1 MKMDN
6 KLPEEP
12 TSSPLDRFISQ
23 LLNPLTYVLFAACL
37 LSFLLRE
44 YGDVLVILTVVIF
57 NGLMGMIQEGKA
69 AQALAALNRMAAPTA
84 CIRKDD
90 KLLQVPAASL
100 QPGDIVILEAGAQV
114 PADLRLTKV
123 SVLSAEESALTGE
136 SLPIHK
142 SAGDLAYMSTMIT
155 SGHGEGIVI
164 AIGTDTEIGRI
175 ASMIARKHPV
185 PTPLQVRLG
194 KLGKMLSLL
203 AVLICVVLFLAA
215 LLSGGDPA
223 EMLITSVSLA
233 VAAVPEGLPSVVT
246 IVLAIGV
253 GRLAAAGTI
262 IRKLPAAETLGC
274 VDVVCSDKTGTLTQN
289 RMTVVSLYYN
299 ERTQNADASGVPEE
313 LIRGFCLCNNASVT
327 EEKESGDPTETALLR
342 WGVSLGADPVSLNR
356 AFPRTSEEPFS
367 PESRQMSTTHRTAS
381 GAVTYRKGAADVLIV
396 RCRRILLYGKE
407 KELTVARKKHLLQEI
422 RELSSRGLRLL
433 ALSRDDL
440 FLGIAAMKDPIRPE
454 SLPAI
459 RTFRQAGVR
468 TVMITGDHP
477 QTAAAIAR
485 ELTLLPEGSDS
496 TGILTGDELD
506 HISDPHLEELLPGIR
521 VFARVSPVHK
531 VRIVQ
536 AYRRTGHITAMTGD
550 GVNDAPSLREADIG
564 IAMGAGGTDV
574 ARQAADLI
582 LTDDNFATI
591 TKAIEEGRSIY
602 ENIRKTV
609 LFLLSSNF
617 GEIITMFFCVL
628 CRLEIPLS
636 AIHILWINLITD
648 SLPALALGMDKNDRT
663 SLMRRPPR
671 SGTESLMAGGGWFCT
686 VFYGFF
692 IAAISLFAFLTIPY
706 LFLKQ
711 SNLPFSF
718 SLIREVLAIPAILI
732 RAQTYA
738 FTTLGI
744 SQLFHAVGMRDQSR
758 SIFAMNHLENP
769 VMIASFFLGFLLQL
783 AVTEF
788 SPLTRLFGT
797 VSLAPAE
804 WGYQASLSATPL
816 FIHQIF
822 CTFTKR

>member
-1 MKMDN
+1 
-6 KLPEEP
+6 
-12 TSSPLDRFISQ
+12 
-23 LLNPLTYVLFAACL
+23 
-37 LSFLLRE
+37 
-44 YGDVLVILTVVIF
+44 
-57 NGLMGMIQEGKA
+57 
-69 AQALAALNRMAAPTA
+69 
-84 CIRKDD
+84 
-90 KLLQVPAASL
+90 
-100 QPGDIVILEAGAQV
+100 
-114 PADLRLTKV
+114 
-123 SVLSAEESALTGE
+123 
-136 SLPIHK
+136 
-142 SAGDLAYMSTMIT
+142 
-155 SGHGEGIVI
+155 
-164 AIGTDTEIGRI
+164 
-175 ASMIARKHPV
+175 
-185 PTPLQVRLG
+185 
-194 KLGKMLSLL
+194 
-203 AVLICVVLFLAA
+203 
-215 LLSGGDPA
+215 
-223 EMLITSVSLA
+223 
-233 VAAVPEGLPSVVT
+233 
-246 IVLAIGV
+246 
-253 GRLAAAGTI
+253 
-262 IRKLPAAETLGC
+262 
-274 VDVVCSDKTGTLTQN
+274 
-289 RMTVVSLYYN
+289 
-299 ERTQNADASGVPEE
+299 
-313 LIRGFCLCNNASVT
+313 
-327 EEKESGDPTETALLR
+327 
-342 WGVSLGADPVSLNR
+342 
-356 AFPRTSEEPFS
+356 
-367 PESRQMSTTHRTAS
+367 
-381 GAVTYRKGAADVLIV
+381 
-396 RCRRILLYGKE
+396 
-407 KELTVARKKHLLQEI
+407 
-422 RELSSRGLRLL
+422 
-433 ALSRDDL
+433 
-440 FLGIAAMKDPIRPE
+440 
-454 SLPAI
+454 
-459 RTFRQAGVR
+459 
-468 TVMITGDHP
+468 MITGDHP

-602 ENIRKTV
+602 ENICKTV

-711 SNLPFSF
+711 SDLPFSF

-744 SQLFHAVGMRDQSR
+744 SQLFPRRRHERPITFHLCDEPLGESSNDCLLLSWFPAAACCHRTFTPDSTVRHRQSGSGGMGISGFAVGHATVYSSDFLHFYQKIEQSCVFFR
-758 SIFAMNHLENP
+758 KNP
-769 VMIASFFLGFLLQL
+769 RKAQDCF
-783 AVTEF
+783 
-788 SPLTRLFGT
+788 P
-797 VSLAPAE
+797 
-804 WGYQASLSATPL
+804 
-816 FIHQIF
+816 
-822 CTFTKR
+822 